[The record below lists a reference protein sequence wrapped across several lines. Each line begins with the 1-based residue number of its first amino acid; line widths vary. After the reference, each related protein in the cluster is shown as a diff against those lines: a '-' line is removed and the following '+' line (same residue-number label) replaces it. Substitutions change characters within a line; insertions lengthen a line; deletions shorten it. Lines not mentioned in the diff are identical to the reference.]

1 MRESMQACTPIE
13 LDAERGDRR
22 EVGENLLHGGAA
34 VVGDGREA
42 ERFPVPDLHRACTQK
57 QLNFT

>member
-1 MRESMQACTPIE
+1 MQACTPIE